1 MLRLRFSVRHSLG
14 SLNYTSHNNSN
25 KVCLNVWGK
34 KKKRG
39 GNTSSIAEN
48 YIWNQWDLCSSDF
61 QQILVVILVS
71 SPSPLDGNHHPLS
84 MGLALKGIQWS
95 SEQLICLSS
104 KQSLTIGSFLLFFLP
119 FFSLSHAHK
128 NDEHICA
135 FVGHIFNP
143 YQYPFKKRHKN
154 LFWKD

>member
-1 MLRLRFSVRHSLG
+1 ML
-14 SLNYTSHNNSN
+14 
-25 KVCLNVWGK
+25 KCLGK

-39 GNTSSIAEN
+39 GKTQAALQKTTFEINEISVPLISNRYWLLFLSQAR
-48 YIWNQWDLCSSDF
+48 
-61 QQILVVILVS
+61 
-71 SPSPLDGNHHPLS
+71 PMPLDGNHHPLS

-104 KQSLTIGSFLLFFLP
+104 RQSLTIGSFLLFFLP